1 MRVKQGKR
9 KRTEKKEVRLEK
21 LLPQGEINGLQKKK
35 KKGKRDI
42 ETSTKL

>member
-1 MRVKQGKR
+1 VKQGKR
-9 KRTEKKEVRLEK
+9 KRTIEKKEVRFEK
-21 LLPQGEINGLQKKK
+21 LPPQGEINGLQKKK